1 MNLLHIA
8 LRNLRRRPMRSA
20 LTVAAVAIGIA
31 AIVALTGIAWGFEAS
46 WQAANDMRGT
56 DLIVTRMASENSMPT
71 PFLAAG
77 NERALKAMPH
87 VAQVVGLL
95 SEMLSVSP
103 DAPPVFVFGWV
114 CDSYLW
120 KHLRLVE
127 GRWPAAEAESTVVLG
142 SIAAD
147 LLHKRVGDA
156 IEIEGEPFLVAGIF
170 ESPAVVENGALIV
183 TLARAQQITDKP
195 GKVNVLNIKLDATAS
210 AADVEAIKQR
220 VRATMPGYVAFTSG
234 ELVRQN
240 AIVRIAKAM
249 SNATILVASL
259 VGALVVFNSMLM
271 SVNERTREI
280 GILQALGWG
289 KGAILRLL
297 VGEAILLTLAGGVAG
312 AALGVLATIGLEHL
326 DLMRGK
332 IDAVFSPAFL
342 LCIPLLST
350 VVGVAGGLLPALH
363 ATRLRPSEAL
373 RHE

>member
-1 MNLLHIA
+1 MNLLQIA
-8 LRNLRRRPMRSA
+8 HRNLKRRPMRSA
-20 LTVAAVAIGIA
+20 LTIAAVAIGVA

-46 WQAANDMRGT
+46 WQSANDMRGT

-77 NERALKAMPH
+77 NETTLKAMPH

-95 SEMLSVSP
+95 SEMLSVSE

-114 CDSYLW
+114 WNSYLW
-120 KHLRLVE
+120 THLRLVE
-127 GRWPAAEAESTVVLG
+127 GRWPASDTESTVVLG

-147 LLHKRVGDA
+147 LLHKRVGDS
-156 IEIEGEPFLVAGIF
+156 IEIEGAPFAVVGIF
-170 ESPAVVENGALIV
+170 ESPAMVENGALIV
-183 TLARAQQITDKP
+183 TLTRAQEITDKP
-195 GKVNVLNIKLDATAS
+195 GKVNVLNIKLDSTAS
-210 AADVEAIKQR
+210 IADVDEVKRR

-249 SNATILVASL
+249 SDATILVASL

-280 GILQALGWG
+280 GILQAIGWR
-289 KGAILRLL
+289 KGTILRLL
-297 VGEAILLTLAGGVAG
+297 VGEAVLLTLTGGIAGT
-312 AALGVLATIGLEHL
+312 ALGVLATLGLEHL

-332 IDAVFSPAFL
+332 IDAVFSPGLL

-350 VVGVAGGLLPALH
+350 AVGLVGGLAPALH